1 MRSLQNFAFVIGV
14 ILIGVAIFMA
24 IINKISKNASEKVMK
39 NTMIYNV
46 IMTFAY
52 IGIGI
57 LVLSWVH
64 SCIKGGMDW

>member
-1 MRSLQNFAFVIGV
+1 MRSLQNFGFVIGM
-14 ILIGVAIFMA
+14 ILIGIAIFIA
-24 IINKISKNASEKVMK
+24 IINKISKNASEKVMRNK
-39 NTMIYNV
+39 ITYNA

>member
-1 MRSLQNFAFVIGV
+1 MRSLQNFGFVIGM
-14 ILIGVAIFMA
+14 ILICIVIFIA
-24 IINKISKNASEKVMK
+24 IINKISKNASEKVMRNK
-39 NTMIYNV
+39 ITYNV